1 MNGYKNYSTWNIVT
15 GLSNKDS
22 ANDYIIML
30 ADEAKKK
37 SENPRNTLGEQI
49 KTYVE
54 DNMPDLEPG
63 IYKDLLKWAIEEAD
77 FYQIAD
83 TYLS

>member
-15 GLSNKDS
+15 ELSNNDS